1 MLAFCWN
8 FYFGHLDSTFH
19 DGRVVVP
26 VCVRGVRFRFVG
38 GLGAQPSR
46 LATVDSGGGGNEPT
60 EEGVIASISRTP
72 FLNQFVPLQAH
83 SNSNSTVS
91 FTRIIHY
98 YKIAACCYMSKI

>member
-38 GLGAQPSR
+38 GLGAPPSR
-46 LATVDSGGGGNEPT
+46 LATMDSGGGGNEPT
-60 EEGVIASISRTP
+60 EEGVPVKA
-72 FLNQFVPLQAH
+72 VPPAKGRGSARH
-83 SNSNSTVS
+83 SNAGP
-91 FTRIIHY
+91 I
-98 YKIAACCYMSKI
+98 